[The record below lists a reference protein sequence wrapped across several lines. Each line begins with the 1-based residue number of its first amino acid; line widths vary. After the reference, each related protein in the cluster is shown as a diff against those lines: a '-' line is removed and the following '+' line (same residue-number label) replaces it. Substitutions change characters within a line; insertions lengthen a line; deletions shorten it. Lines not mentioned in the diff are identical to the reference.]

1 MEIEKYKPILSHRM
15 NKFRPQSK
23 TTNEVNEMSM
33 IQCDVDC
40 VYQKDGYCQL
50 DMPSAITNYTNDG
63 CVHCIKVT
71 PRSELENSN
80 SSQPQTPVS
89 RL

>member
-1 MEIEKYKPILSHRM
+1 
-15 NKFRPQSK
+15 
-23 TTNEVNEMSM
+23 MSM

-40 VYQKDGYCQL
+40 VYQKDGYCSL
-50 DMPSAITNYTNDG
+50 EMPSAITNYTGDG

-71 PRSELENSN
+71 PREPDVTSRQ
-80 SSQPQTPVS
+80 QPQKPPA